1 MSKSH
6 AYKLARGVKWK
17 RKNFTRST
25 NLYLDSIGNPAARG
39 QVARAMVQMV
49 TMIGRELGAEEAG
62 CGDHDA
68 AVDRAIVDR
77 ALRSVMTSLL
87 LKPA

>member
-1 MSKSH
+1 MGEELSDES
-6 AYKLARGVKWK
+6 
-17 RKNFTRST
+17 ST
-25 NLYLDSIGNPAARG
+25 STTFFDSLSTSAFEIGYG
-39 QVARAMVQMV
+39 M
-49 TMIGRELGAEEAG
+49 LGAEEAG

-77 ALRSVMTSLL
+77 ALRSVRTSLL